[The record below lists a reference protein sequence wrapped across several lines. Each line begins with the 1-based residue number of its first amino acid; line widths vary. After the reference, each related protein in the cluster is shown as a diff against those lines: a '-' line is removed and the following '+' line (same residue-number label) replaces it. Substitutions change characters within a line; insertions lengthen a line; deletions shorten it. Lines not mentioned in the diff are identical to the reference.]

1 MDTSESIAH
10 SASVGGKSPTTRTGE
25 TSNVTENRTM
35 TKDQIINHPDVF
47 HFLTVA
53 HAGAASIVEELN
65 SFNPEGN
72 LIVIDDAHPKYSKI
86 YILDSDY
93 AV

>member
-1 MDTSESIAH
+1 MKKSVDTNESIAH
-10 SASVGGKSPTTRTGE
+10 SASVSGNKPNDTA
-25 TSNVTENRTM
+25 NKTM
-35 TKDQIINHPDVF
+35 TKDQIINHPDAF
-47 HFLTVA
+47 HFLTIA

-86 YILDSDY
+86 YILDSEY

>member
-1 MDTSESIAH
+1 
-10 SASVGGKSPTTRTGE
+10 
-25 TSNVTENRTM
+25 M
-35 TKDQIINHPDVF
+35 TKDQIINHPDAF

-65 SFNPEGN
+65 SYNPEGN
-72 LIVIDDAHPKYSKI
+72 LIVIDDEHPKYSKI